1 MTTQPSRTGTKTLLS
16 VFLVLAMIVLTISVL
31 MPSLHSAK
39 ELSKRAAL
47 SARGGYGGEN
57 WQDAMAPDADSGMQ
71 AKPPARYLAQVKSF
85 VATIDLTPRLSVG
98 TAEPE
103 SIYEAAFHAAI
114 QARNP
119 NAAQGD
125 AEVHLP
131 LPPQIISLSDLVVS
145 VNGEPSEDVSVE
157 GSNLVWRGRLD
168 ENAPAEIDVTYSAVG
183 KGIYTLNTPPGKI
196 VDKFEA
202 TLTAHASDLRM
213 MDLSLQPDKP
223 RYEGGKTI
231 YHWSYEKLM
240 IGRPI
245 ALDILGIAPMD
256 RLGELVWLGPVSVA
270 VFGLL
275 VALLTLA
282 YRPDLLNVWMLLL
295 IVGAFAAAY
304 PLMYFGQEVADL
316 PAAVVIACAAMM
328 LVVAVRSITLMGW
341 KLGLLGVT
349 LIGALVLT
357 LTMMAALLGHLQGL
371 LLTILAVGAL
381 ITMMVLLPRA
391 QKAIA
396 PNAPPA
402 PPLPAAAPHRAEAS
416 GAEAK
421 PIEPQEV
428 QSDQENADGQ

>member
-1 MTTQPSRTGTKTLLS
+1 
-16 VFLVLAMIVLTISVL
+16 
-31 MPSLHSAK
+31 
-39 ELSKRAAL
+39 
-47 SARGGYGGEN
+47 
-57 WQDAMAPDADSGMQ
+57 
-71 AKPPARYLAQVKSF
+71 
-85 VATIDLTPRLSVG
+85 
-98 TAEPE
+98 
-103 SIYEAAFHAAI
+103 
-114 QARNP
+114 
-119 NAAQGD
+119 
-125 AEVHLP
+125 VHLP

-396 PNAPPA
+396 PNAPWVAVWLSPQTMVM
-402 PPLPAAAPHRAEAS
+402 PGWVMPCS
-416 GAEAK
+416 GPMICTMPWRISSTSKIGTSNSAQLARSVSTWIRLSSSSIPRERS
-421 PIEPQEV
+421 V
-428 QSDQENADGQ
+428 VGTL